1 MDKDKLAIFFRKR
14 IEPFIALAVLI
25 LLILL
30 SVQLMKGNELRTEI
44 SQSCGWGEEDYR
56 CFCEKSEAMA
66 MKNKM
71 ENNVSFKFDEF
82 EGFEDV
88 DR

>member
-1 MDKDKLAIFFRKR
+1 MDSEKFIIFFKKK

-25 LLILL
+25 LLLILV
-30 SVQLMKGNELRTEI
+30 VQLYNGNELRTEI
-44 SQSCGWGEEDYR
+44 SKNCGWEDEDYR

-66 MKNKM
+66 IKNKM
-71 ENNVSFKFDEF
+71 DNNFSFDVGEVEYVSM
-82 EGFEDV
+82 